1 VAHFPGAT
9 FFRAIGIAFNIHMAC
24 RFARS
29 QRSWAE
35 SSHESPVHAAFVVNG
50 FSTPVELARGQK
62 RNRHVG
68 PGSATMMQ
76 RGTRNMPMYPEIM
89 VVPMREELTRLG
101 IAELHT
107 AEEVD
112 RALANQASTTL
123 VVVNSICGC
132 AAGRMRPAVR
142 MALQNAVRPEKLFS
156 VFAGQDRE
164 ATDRARS
171 YFTGQPPSS
180 PSIAIFRDGQLA
192 YMMPRRDI
200 ESREAA
206 EIAADLK
213 AAFEK
218 FCSKPVPVQS

>member
-1 VAHFPGAT
+1 MPHT
-9 FFRAIGIAFNIHMAC
+9 ERASM
-24 RFARS
+24 
-29 QRSWAE
+29 
-35 SSHESPVHAAFVVNG
+35 
-50 FSTPVELARGQK
+50 ELRRRRLKILNREERQVSRRK
-62 RNRHVG
+62 NRNSGVPTIFTYNERRKHG
-68 PGSATMMQ
+68 
-76 RGTRNMPMYPEIM
+76 GTRNMPMYPEIM
-89 VVPMREELTRLG
+89 VIPMREDLTRVG
-101 IAELHT
+101 IEELRT
-107 AEEVD
+107 PEEVD
-112 RALANQASTTL
+112 RALASQSGTTM

-206 EIAADLK
+206 EIATSLK

-218 FCSKPVPVQS
+218 VCAKPVPTQA